1 MSRKLF
7 SAFTILAVSGALL
20 VSASALAKDSAK
32 KVSVG
37 VQDLEAKGIDKDTV
51 SALTDL
57 LCTEVSKDKRF
68 EVGCADDLR
77 AILAN
82 SGLNIKLG
90 GCDDGECLKKLG
102 NALNKEK
109 FISGSVGKVGKSYV
123 ITLKMSDAATG
134 KVEKRASETVEGDV
148 GKLLEGI
155 KKAAKALLK

>member
-1 MSRKLF
+1 MNLKMMSSLVFAGLGMLF
-7 SAFTILAVSGALL
+7 LGSPN
-20 VSASALAKDSAK
+20 ASAGDSGK
-32 KVSVG
+32 KVTIG
-37 VQDLEAKGIDKDTV
+37 VQDLTAKGVDKDTV
-51 SALTDL
+51 STLTDL

-77 AILAN
+77 AVLAN

-102 NALNKEK
+102 TALNKEK
-109 FISGSVGKVGKSYV
+109 FISGSVGKIGKSYV

-134 KVEKRASETVEGDV
+134 KVEKRASQTVEGDV
-148 GKLLEGI
+148 SKLLDGI